1 MDYFRHEN
9 HWQSSQKKKNNNK
22 FNLPKTKKSNN
33 KLYKSANNEF
43 STNLLAVKKFR
54 IVLASLL
61 IIFLLLIIRLIWL
74 QFVQGSDLKEQAYN
88 QQTTDQIISTS
99 RGTIYDS
106 TGKTL
111 AISTP
116 TDTVTINP
124 KKIVGSNDEETKAKK
139 EKVAKAFSEI
149 FELDYNE
156 TLEKVNST
164 SNVQTI
170 AKKVDKDKIDKL
182 KQWMETEKI
191 STGINIDEDT
201 KRVYPY
207 NNLASN
213 LIGFCGTDN
222 TGIQGIEDSWNSVL
236 QGTPG
241 KITTSTDAIQEE
253 IPDSN
258 QTYIPAENGSDIVL
272 TIDYYIQTV
281 LEKYLKQAVEEN
293 NADSGTVVAMA
304 PSTGDILGMA
314 CYPDYNLNTPFEP
327 NTEELKAT
335 WDTLDSTTQSDALYN
350 MWKNNVVSSP
360 YEPGSPY
367 KLITAATAL
376 EENITSED
384 VPNDFYC
391 NGSIEVADRKISCWT
406 QAHKG
411 AKTLRQALQVS
422 CNPSLIQ
429 LGQRIGAETLYKYY
443 QAFGFFDKTGIDL
456 PQEASSTYWKLEDVK
471 DVELATMSFGQRFT
485 ITPIQLVSAVSAIAN
500 DGILMKPRIVKQ
512 IINPETG
519 TTTDIEPVQV
529 RQVISKS
536 TSERMRNLMKSVV
549 DDGSGRLAKVEG
561 YSIGGKTGTSE
572 PQAGR
577 EDEGYIASYVAIAPT
592 EKPEICL
599 LIAVHN
605 PNPNNEGSHQG
616 GQVCGPVVSQ
626 MLSEIL
632 PYLGLTSSNA
642 QTSTDTV
649 EEDTSYATVPDIR
662 NKTVTEAEKLL
673 KQAGFTTKVNISG
686 DKNSTLVT
694 DQTPKPGSSIPK
706 GSIIVLYT
714 EENDTR
720 VSVKVP
726 DFKDKTLAQAENMAK
741 ANNLNIT
748 TEGSGTVI
756 SQSIMV
762 DTAVEE
768 GTIIKLTLSTE
779 SDGTNQ

>member
-1 MDYFRHEN
+1 M
-9 HWQSSQKKKNNNK
+9 KKKNNNK

-88 QQTTDQIISTS
+88 QQTTDKIISTS

>member
-1 MDYFRHEN
+1 M
-9 HWQSSQKKKNNNK
+9 KKK
-22 FNLPKTKKSNN
+22 NN

-61 IIFLLLIIRLIWL
+61 IIFLLLLIRLIWL
-74 QFVQGSDLKEQAYN
+74 QFVQGPALKEKAYN

-124 KKIVGSNDEETKAKK
+124 KKIVANTPEETKAKK
-139 EKVAKAFSEI
+139 EKVAKAFSDI
-149 FELDYNE
+149 FELNYDE

-170 AKKVDKDKIDKL
+170 AKKVDKTKIDEL
-182 KQWMETEKI
+182 KYWMEEEKI

-222 TGIQGIEDSWNSVL
+222 TGIQGIEDSWNKVL

-241 KITTSTDAIQEE
+241 KLTTSTDAIREE

-272 TIDYYIQTV
+272 TLDFNIQTI

-293 NADSGTVVAMA
+293 HADSGTVVALA
-304 PSTGDILGMA
+304 PSTGDVLGMA

-327 NTEELKAT
+327 NTDELKST
-335 WDTLDSTTQSDALYN
+335 WDKLDSATQSNELYS
-350 MWKNNVVSSP
+350 MWKNDVISSP

-367 KLITAATAL
+367 KLITAAVAL

-384 VPNDFYC
+384 VAGDFYC
-391 NGSIEVADRKISCWT
+391 DGVYVVADRKISCWT
-406 QAHKG
+406 QGHKG
-411 AKTLRQALQVS
+411 TKTLRQALQVS
-422 CNPSLIQ
+422 CNPSLMQ
-429 LGQRIGAETLYKYY
+429 LGQRIGAPTLYKYY
-443 QAFGFFDKTGIDL
+443 EAFGFFNKTNIDL
-456 PQEASSTYWKLEDVK
+456 PQEASSTYWELEDVN

-485 ITPIQLVSAVSAIAN
+485 ITPIQLVSAISAIAN
-500 DGILMKPRIVKQ
+500 DGVLMKPRIVKQ

-536 TSERMRNLMKSVV
+536 TSERMRDLMKSVV

-599 LIAVHN
+599 LMAIHN
-605 PNPNNEGSHQG
+605 PNPNGQGSHQG

-626 MLSEIL
+626 MLTEIL
-632 PYLGLTSSNA
+632 PILGINSSNI
-642 QTSTDTV
+642 QTPTSPV
-649 EEDTSYATVPDIR
+649 EENTSYVTVPDIR
-662 NKTVTEAEKLL
+662 NKTVTEAEKIL
-673 KQAGFTTKVNISG
+673 KQAGFNTKINISG
-686 DKNSTLVT
+686 DKNTTLIT
-694 DQTPKPGSSIPK
+694 DQNPKPGSSIPK
-706 GSIIVLYT
+706 KSIIVLYSA
-714 EENDTR
+714 ENDTR

-726 DFKDKTLAQAENMAK
+726 DFKGKSLSQAENMAK
-741 ANNLNIT
+741 ANNINIT
-748 TEGSGTVI
+748 SEGSGTVV

-768 GTIIKLTLSTE
+768 GTIVKLILSTDN
-779 SDGTNQ
+779 DGTNQ

>member
-1 MDYFRHEN
+1 M
-9 HWQSSQKKKNNNK
+9 KKKNNNK

-281 LEKYLKQAVEEN
+281 LEKYLKQAVVEN
-293 NADSGTVVAMA
+293 NAESGTVVAMA

-335 WDTLDSTTQSDALYN
+335 WDTLDSKTQSDALYN

>member
-1 MDYFRHEN
+1 M
-9 HWQSSQKKKNNNK
+9 KKKNNNK

-293 NADSGTVVAMA
+293 HADSGTVVAMA

-335 WDTLDSTTQSDALYN
+335 WDTLDSTAQSDALYN

-391 NGSIEVADRKISCWT
+391 NGSSEVADRNISCWT
-406 QAHKG
+406 QGHKG

-443 QAFGFFDKTGIDL
+443 QAFGFFDKTGIEL

-485 ITPIQLVSAVSAIAN
+485 ITPIQLVSAVSAISN

-632 PYLGLTSSNA
+632 PYLGLTSNNA

-706 GSIIVLYT
+706 NSIIVLYT

-779 SDGTNQ
+779 NDGTNQ

>member
-1 MDYFRHEN
+1 M
-9 HWQSSQKKKNNNK
+9 KKK
-22 FNLPKTKKSNN
+22 NN
-33 KLYKSANNEF
+33 KLYKSANNKF

-61 IIFLLLIIRLIWL
+61 IIFLLLLIRLIWL
-74 QFVQGSDLKEQAYN
+74 QFVQGPALKEKAYN

-124 KKIVGSNDEETKAKK
+124 KKIVANTPEETKAKK
-139 EKVAKAFSEI
+139 EKVAKAFSDI
-149 FELDYNE
+149 FELNYDE

-170 AKKVDKDKIDKL
+170 AKKVDKTKIDEL
-182 KQWMETEKI
+182 KSWMEEEKI

-222 TGIQGIEDSWNSVL
+222 TGIQGIEDSWNKVL

-241 KITTSTDAIQEE
+241 KLTTSTDAIREE

-272 TIDYYIQTV
+272 TLDFNIQTI

-293 NADSGTVVAMA
+293 HADSGTVVALA
-304 PSTGDILGMA
+304 PSTGDVLGMA

-327 NTEELKAT
+327 NTDELKST
-335 WDTLDSTTQSDALYN
+335 WDKLDSATQSNELYS
-350 MWKNNVVSSP
+350 MWKNDVISSP

-367 KLITAATAL
+367 KLITAAVAL

-384 VPNDFYC
+384 VAGDFYC
-391 NGSIEVADRKISCWT
+391 DGVYVVADRKISCWT
-406 QAHKG
+406 QGHKG
-411 AKTLRQALQVS
+411 TKTLRQALQVS
-422 CNPSLIQ
+422 CNPSLMQ
-429 LGQRIGAETLYKYY
+429 LGQRIGAPTLYKYY
-443 QAFGFFDKTGIDL
+443 EAFGFFNKTNIDL
-456 PQEASSTYWKLEDVK
+456 PQEASSTYWELEDVN

-485 ITPIQLVSAVSAIAN
+485 ITPIQLVSAISAIAN
-500 DGILMKPRIVKQ
+500 DGVLMKPRIVKQ

-536 TSERMRNLMKSVV
+536 TSERMRDLMKSVV

-599 LIAVHN
+599 LMAIHN
-605 PNPNNEGSHQG
+605 PNPNGQGSHQG
-616 GQVCGPVVSQ
+616 GQVCGPVISQ
-626 MLSEIL
+626 MLTEIL
-632 PYLGLTSSNA
+632 PILGINSSNI
-642 QTSTDTV
+642 QTPTSPV
-649 EEDTSYATVPDIR
+649 EENTRYVTVPDIR
-662 NKTVTEAEKLL
+662 NKTVTEAEKIL
-673 KQAGFTTKVNISG
+673 KQAGFNTKINISG
-686 DKNSTLVT
+686 DKNTTLIT
-694 DQTPKPGSSIPK
+694 DQNPKPGSSIPK
-706 GSIIVLYT
+706 KSIIVLYSA
-714 EENDTR
+714 ENDTR

-726 DFKDKTLAQAENMAK
+726 DFKGKSLSQAENMAK
-741 ANNLNIT
+741 ANNINIT
-748 TEGSGTVI
+748 SEGSGTVV

-768 GTIIKLTLSTE
+768 GTIVKLILSTDN
-779 SDGTNQ
+779 DGTNQ

>member
-1 MDYFRHEN
+1 M
-9 HWQSSQKKKNNNK
+9 KKK
-22 FNLPKTKKSNN
+22 NN
-33 KLYKSANNEF
+33 KLYKSANNKF

-61 IIFLLLIIRLIWL
+61 IIFLLLLIRLIWL
-74 QFVQGSDLKEQAYN
+74 QFVQGPALKEKAYN

-124 KKIVGSNDEETKAKK
+124 KKIVANTPEETKAKK
-139 EKVAKAFSEI
+139 EKVAKAFSDI
-149 FELDYNE
+149 FELNYDE

-170 AKKVDKDKIDKL
+170 AKKVDKTKIDEL
-182 KQWMETEKI
+182 KSWMEEEKI
-191 STGINIDEDT
+191 SSGINIDEDT

-222 TGIQGIEDSWNSVL
+222 TGIQGIEDSWNKVL

-241 KITTSTDAIQEE
+241 KLTTSTDAIREE

-272 TIDYYIQTV
+272 TLDFNIQTI

-293 NADSGTVVAMA
+293 HADSGTVVALA
-304 PSTGDILGMA
+304 PSTGDVLGMA

-327 NTEELKAT
+327 NTDELKST
-335 WDTLDSTTQSDALYN
+335 WDKLDSATQSNELYS
-350 MWKNNVVSSP
+350 MWKNDVISSP

-367 KLITAATAL
+367 KLITAAVAL

-384 VPNDFYC
+384 VAGDFYC
-391 NGSIEVADRKISCWT
+391 DGVYVVADRKISCWT
-406 QAHKG
+406 QGHKG
-411 AKTLRQALQVS
+411 TKTLRQALQVS
-422 CNPSLIQ
+422 CNPSLMQ
-429 LGQRIGAETLYKYY
+429 LGQRIGAPTLYKYY
-443 QAFGFFDKTGIDL
+443 EAFGFFNKTNIDL
-456 PQEASSTYWKLEDVK
+456 PQEASSTYWELEDVN

-485 ITPIQLVSAVSAIAN
+485 ITPIQLVSAISAIAN
-500 DGILMKPRIVKQ
+500 DGVLMKPRIVKQ

-536 TSERMRNLMKSVV
+536 TSERMRDLMKSVV

-599 LIAVHN
+599 LMAIHN
-605 PNPNNEGSHQG
+605 PNPNGQGSHQG
-616 GQVCGPVVSQ
+616 GQVCGPVISQ
-626 MLSEIL
+626 MLTEIL
-632 PYLGLTSSNA
+632 PILGINSSNI
-642 QTSTDTV
+642 QTPTSPV
-649 EEDTSYATVPDIR
+649 EENTSYVTVPDIR
-662 NKTVTEAEKLL
+662 NKTVTEAEKIL
-673 KQAGFTTKVNISG
+673 KQAGFNTKINISG
-686 DKNSTLVT
+686 DKNTTLIT
-694 DQTPKPGSSIPK
+694 DQNPKPGSSIPK
-706 GSIIVLYT
+706 KSIIVLYSA
-714 EENDTR
+714 ENDTR

-726 DFKDKTLAQAENMAK
+726 DFKGKSLSQAENMAK
-741 ANNLNIT
+741 ANNINIT
-748 TEGSGTVI
+748 SEGSGTVV

-762 DTAVEE
+762 DAAVEE
-768 GTIIKLTLSTE
+768 GTIVKLILSTDN
-779 SDGTNQ
+779 DGTNQ

>member
-1 MDYFRHEN
+1 M
-9 HWQSSQKKKNNNK
+9 KKNNRN
-22 FNLPKTKKSNN
+22 FNLPQSKKGNN

-54 IVLASLL
+54 IVLASLVVL
-61 IIFLLLIIRLIWL
+61 FLLLLFRLIWL
-74 QFVQGSDLKEQAYN
+74 QFFQGSELKEKAYN

-124 KKIVGSNDEETKAKK
+124 KKIVANTPEETKAKK

-149 FELDYNE
+149 FELNYDE
-156 TLEKVNST
+156 TLEKLNST

-170 AKKVDKDKIDKL
+170 VKKVDKTKIDKL
-182 KQWMETEKI
+182 RSWMESEKI

-222 TGIQGIEDSWNSVL
+222 TGIQGIEDSWNKVL

-241 KITTSTDAIQEE
+241 KLTTSTDAIREE

-258 QTYIPAENGSDIVL
+258 QTYIPAENGSNIIL
-272 TIDYYIQTV
+272 TLDFNIQTI

-293 NADSGTVVAMA
+293 YADSGTVVALA
-304 PSTGDILGMA
+304 PSTGDVLGMA

-327 NTEELKAT
+327 NTDELKST
-335 WDTLDSTTQSDALYN
+335 WDKLDSTTQSNELYN
-350 MWKNNVVSSP
+350 MWKNDVISSP

-367 KLITAATAL
+367 KLITAAVAL

-384 VPNDFYC
+384 ISNDFYC
-391 NGSIEVADRKISCWT
+391 NGSIEVADRNIRCWT
-406 QAHKG
+406 QGHKG
-411 AKTLRQALQVS
+411 SKTLRQALQVS
-422 CNPSLIQ
+422 CNPSLVQ
-429 LGQRIGAETLYKYY
+429 LGQRIGSSTLYKYY
-443 QAFGFFDKTGIDL
+443 QAFGFFDKTKIDL
-456 PQEASSTYWKLEDVK
+456 PQESNSKYWDLENVN

-512 IINPETG
+512 IVNPETG

-599 LIAVHN
+599 LMAVHN
-605 PNPNNEGSHQG
+605 PNPNRQGSHQG
-616 GQVCGPVVSQ
+616 GQVCGPVISQ
-626 MLSEIL
+626 MLTEIL
-632 PYLGLTSSNA
+632 PILGINSNNI
-642 QTSTDTV
+642 QTPTTPV
-649 EEDTSYATVPDIR
+649 EENTSYVTVPDIR

-673 KQAGFTTKVNISG
+673 KQSGLNTKINITG
-686 DKNSTLVT
+686 NKNTTLVT
-694 DQTPKPGSSIPK
+694 DQNPKPGSSIPK
-706 GSIIVLYT
+706 NSIIVLYSA
-714 EENDTR
+714 ENDTR
-720 VSVKVP
+720 ISVKVP
-726 DFKDKTLAQAENMAK
+726 DFKGKSLSQSENMAK
-741 ANNLNIT
+741 ANNINIT
-748 TEGSGTVI
+748 SEGSGTVV

-768 GTIIKLTLSTE
+768 GTIVKLILSTDN
-779 SDGTNQ
+779 DGTNQ

>member
-1 MDYFRHEN
+1 M
-9 HWQSSQKKKNNNK
+9 KKK
-22 FNLPKTKKSNN
+22 NN
-33 KLYKSANNEF
+33 KLYKSANNKF

-61 IIFLLLIIRLIWL
+61 IIFLLLLIRLIWL
-74 QFVQGSDLKEQAYN
+74 QFAQGPALKEKAYN

-124 KKIVGSNDEETKAKK
+124 KKIVANTPEETKAKK
-139 EKVAKAFSEI
+139 EKVAKAFSDI
-149 FELDYNE
+149 FELNYDE

-170 AKKVDKDKIDKL
+170 AKKVDKTKIDEL
-182 KQWMETEKI
+182 KSWMEEEKI

-222 TGIQGIEDSWNSVL
+222 TGIQGIEDSWNKVL

-241 KITTSTDAIQEE
+241 KLTTSTDAIREE

-272 TIDYYIQTV
+272 TLDFNIQTI

-293 NADSGTVVAMA
+293 HADSGTVVALA
-304 PSTGDILGMA
+304 PSTGDVLGMA

-327 NTEELKAT
+327 NTDELKST
-335 WDTLDSTTQSDALYN
+335 WDKLDSATQSNELYS
-350 MWKNNVVSSP
+350 MWKNDVISSP

-367 KLITAATAL
+367 KLITAAVTL

-384 VPNDFYC
+384 VAGDFYC
-391 NGSIEVADRKISCWT
+391 DGVYVVADRKISCWT
-406 QAHKG
+406 QGHKG
-411 AKTLRQALQVS
+411 TKTLRQALQVS
-422 CNPSLIQ
+422 CNPSLMQ
-429 LGQRIGAETLYKYY
+429 LGQRIGAPTLYKYY
-443 QAFGFFDKTGIDL
+443 EAFGFFNKTNIDL
-456 PQEASSTYWKLEDVK
+456 PQEASSTYWELEDVN

-485 ITPIQLVSAVSAIAN
+485 ITPIQLVSAISAIAN
-500 DGILMKPRIVKQ
+500 DGVLMKPRIVKQ

-536 TSERMRNLMKSVV
+536 TSERMRDLMKSVV

-599 LIAVHN
+599 LMAIHN
-605 PNPNNEGSHQG
+605 PNPNGQGSHQG
-616 GQVCGPVVSQ
+616 GQVCGPVISQ
-626 MLSEIL
+626 MLTEIL
-632 PYLGLTSSNA
+632 PILGINSSNI
-642 QTSTDTV
+642 QTPTSPV
-649 EEDTSYATVPDIR
+649 EENTSYVTVPDIR
-662 NKTVTEAEKLL
+662 NKTVTEAEKIL
-673 KQAGFTTKVNISG
+673 KQAGFNTKINISG
-686 DKNSTLVT
+686 DKNTTLIT
-694 DQTPKPGSSIPK
+694 DQNPKPGSSIPK
-706 GSIIVLYT
+706 KSIIVLYSA
-714 EENDTR
+714 ENDTR

-726 DFKDKTLAQAENMAK
+726 DFKGKSLSQAENMAK
-741 ANNLNIT
+741 ANNINIT
-748 TEGSGTVI
+748 SEGSGTVV

-768 GTIIKLTLSTE
+768 GTIVKLILSTDN
-779 SDGTNQ
+779 DGTNQ

>member
-1 MDYFRHEN
+1 M
-9 HWQSSQKKKNNNK
+9 KKKNNNK
-22 FNLPKTKKSNN
+22 FNLPKTKKINN

>member
-1 MDYFRHEN
+1 M
-9 HWQSSQKKKNNNK
+9 KKKNNNK

-577 EDEGYIASYVAIAPT
+577 EDEGYIASFVAIAPT

>member
-1 MDYFRHEN
+1 M
-9 HWQSSQKKKNNNK
+9 KKKNNNK

-293 NADSGTVVAMA
+293 NADSGTVVVMA

>member
-1 MDYFRHEN
+1 M
-9 HWQSSQKKKNNNK
+9 KKKNNNK

-164 SNVQTI
+164 SNVQTM

>member
-1 MDYFRHEN
+1 M
-9 HWQSSQKKKNNNK
+9 KKK
-22 FNLPKTKKSNN
+22 NN
-33 KLYKSANNEF
+33 KLYKSANNKF

-61 IIFLLLIIRLIWL
+61 IIFLLLLIRLIWL
-74 QFVQGSDLKEQAYN
+74 QFVQGPALKEKAYN

-124 KKIVGSNDEETKAKK
+124 KKIVANTPEETKAKK
-139 EKVAKAFSEI
+139 EKVAKAFSDI
-149 FELDYNE
+149 FELNYDE

-170 AKKVDKDKIDKL
+170 AKKVDKTKIDEL
-182 KQWMETEKI
+182 KSWMEEEKI

-222 TGIQGIEDSWNSVL
+222 TGIQGIEDSWNKVL

-241 KITTSTDAIQEE
+241 KLTTSTDAIREE

-272 TIDYYIQTV
+272 TLDFNIQTI

-293 NADSGTVVAMA
+293 HADSGTVVALA
-304 PSTGDILGMA
+304 PSTGDVLGMA

-327 NTEELKAT
+327 NTDELKST
-335 WDTLDSTTQSDALYN
+335 WDKLDSATQSNELYS
-350 MWKNNVVSSP
+350 MWKNDVISSP

-367 KLITAATAL
+367 KLITAAVAL

-384 VPNDFYC
+384 VAGDFYC
-391 NGSIEVADRKISCWT
+391 DGVYVVADRKISCWT
-406 QAHKG
+406 QGHKG
-411 AKTLRQALQVS
+411 TKTLRQALQVS
-422 CNPSLIQ
+422 CNPSLMQ
-429 LGQRIGAETLYKYY
+429 LGQRIGAPTLYKYY
-443 QAFGFFDKTGIDL
+443 EAFGFFNKTNIDL
-456 PQEASSTYWKLEDVK
+456 PQEASSTYWELEDVN

-485 ITPIQLVSAVSAIAN
+485 ITPIQLVSAISAIAN
-500 DGILMKPRIVKQ
+500 DGVLMKPRIVKQ

-536 TSERMRNLMKSVV
+536 TSERMRDLMKSVV

-599 LIAVHN
+599 LMAIHN
-605 PNPNNEGSHQG
+605 PNPNGQGSHQG
-616 GQVCGPVVSQ
+616 GQVCGPVISQ
-626 MLSEIL
+626 MLTEIL
-632 PYLGLTSSNA
+632 PILGINSSNI
-642 QTSTDTV
+642 QTPTSPV
-649 EEDTSYATVPDIR
+649 EENTSYVTVTDIR
-662 NKTVTEAEKLL
+662 NKTVTEAEKIL
-673 KQAGFTTKVNISG
+673 KQAGFNTKINISG
-686 DKNSTLVT
+686 DKNTTLIT
-694 DQTPKPGSSIPK
+694 DQNPKPGSSIPK
-706 GSIIVLYT
+706 KSIIVLYSA
-714 EENDTR
+714 ENDTR

-726 DFKDKTLAQAENMAK
+726 DFKGKSLSQAENMAK
-741 ANNLNIT
+741 ANNINIT
-748 TEGSGTVI
+748 SEGSGTVV

-768 GTIIKLTLSTE
+768 GTIVKLILSTDN
-779 SDGTNQ
+779 DGTNQ

>member
-1 MDYFRHEN
+1 M
-9 HWQSSQKKKNNNK
+9 KKKNNNK

-33 KLYKSANNEF
+33 KLYKSASNEF

-54 IVLASLL
+54 VVLASLL

-124 KKIVGSNDEETKAKK
+124 KKIIGSNDEETKAKK

-182 KQWMETEKI
+182 KEWMETEKI

-281 LEKYLKQAVEEN
+281 LEKYLKQAVVEN
-293 NADSGTVVAMA
+293 NAESGTVVAMA

-406 QAHKG
+406 QAYKG

-714 EENDTR
+714 EGNDTR

-779 SDGTNQ
+779 NDGTNQ

>member
-1 MDYFRHEN
+1 M
-9 HWQSSQKKKNNNK
+9 KKK
-22 FNLPKTKKSNN
+22 NN
-33 KLYKSANNEF
+33 KLYKSANNKF

-61 IIFLLLIIRLIWL
+61 IIFLLLLIRLIWL
-74 QFVQGSDLKEQAYN
+74 QFAQGPALKEKAYN

-124 KKIVGSNDEETKAKK
+124 KKIVANTPEETKAKK
-139 EKVAKAFSEI
+139 EKVAKAFSDI
-149 FELDYNE
+149 FELNYDE

-170 AKKVDKDKIDKL
+170 AKKVDKTKIDEL
-182 KQWMETEKI
+182 KSWMEEEKI

-222 TGIQGIEDSWNSVL
+222 TGIQGIEDSWNKVL

-241 KITTSTDAIQEE
+241 KLTTSTDAIREE

-272 TIDYYIQTV
+272 TLDFNIQTI

-293 NADSGTVVAMA
+293 HADSGTVVALA
-304 PSTGDILGMA
+304 PSTGDVLGMA

-327 NTEELKAT
+327 NTDELKST
-335 WDTLDSTTQSDALYN
+335 WDKLDSATQSNELYS
-350 MWKNNVVSSP
+350 MWKNDVISSP

-367 KLITAATAL
+367 KLITAAVAL

-384 VPNDFYC
+384 VAGDFYC
-391 NGSIEVADRKISCWT
+391 DGVYVVADRKISCWT
-406 QAHKG
+406 QGHKG
-411 AKTLRQALQVS
+411 TKTLRQALQVS
-422 CNPSLIQ
+422 CNPSLMQ
-429 LGQRIGAETLYKYY
+429 LGQRIGAPTLYKYY
-443 QAFGFFDKTGIDL
+443 EAFGFFNKTNIDL
-456 PQEASSTYWKLEDVK
+456 PQEASSTYWELEDVN

-485 ITPIQLVSAVSAIAN
+485 ITPIQLVSAISAIAN
-500 DGILMKPRIVKQ
+500 DGVLMKPRIVKQ

-536 TSERMRNLMKSVV
+536 TSERMRDLMKSVV

-599 LIAVHN
+599 LMAIHN
-605 PNPNNEGSHQG
+605 PNPNGQGSHQG
-616 GQVCGPVVSQ
+616 GQVCGPVISQ
-626 MLSEIL
+626 MLTEIL
-632 PYLGLTSSNA
+632 PILGINSSNI
-642 QTSTDTV
+642 QTPTSPV
-649 EEDTSYATVPDIR
+649 EENTSYVTVPDIR
-662 NKTVTEAEKLL
+662 NKTVTEAEKIL
-673 KQAGFTTKVNISG
+673 KQAGFNTKINISG
-686 DKNSTLVT
+686 DKNTTLIT
-694 DQTPKPGSSIPK
+694 DQNPKPGSSIPK
-706 GSIIVLYT
+706 KSIIVLYSA
-714 EENDTR
+714 ENDTR

-726 DFKDKTLAQAENMAK
+726 DFKGKSLSQAENMAK
-741 ANNLNIT
+741 ANNINIT
-748 TEGSGTVI
+748 SEGSGTVV

-768 GTIIKLTLSTE
+768 GTIVKLILSTDN
-779 SDGTNQ
+779 DGTNQ

>member
-1 MDYFRHEN
+1 M
-9 HWQSSQKKKNNNK
+9 KKK
-22 FNLPKTKKSNN
+22 NN
-33 KLYKSANNEF
+33 KLYKSANNKF

-61 IIFLLLIIRLIWL
+61 IIFLLLLIRLIWL
-74 QFVQGSDLKEQAYN
+74 QFVQGPALKEKAYN

-124 KKIVGSNDEETKAKK
+124 KKIVANTPEETKAKK
-139 EKVAKAFSEI
+139 EKVAKAFSDI
-149 FELDYNE
+149 FELNYDE

-170 AKKVDKDKIDKL
+170 AKKVDKTKIDEL
-182 KQWMETEKI
+182 KSWMEEEKI

-222 TGIQGIEDSWNSVL
+222 TGIQGIEDSWNKVL

-241 KITTSTDAIQEE
+241 KLTTSTDAIREE

-272 TIDYYIQTV
+272 TLDFNIQTI

-293 NADSGTVVAMA
+293 HADSGTVVALA
-304 PSTGDILGMA
+304 PSTGDVLGMA

-327 NTEELKAT
+327 NTDELKST
-335 WDTLDSTTQSDALYN
+335 WDKLDSATQSNELYS
-350 MWKNNVVSSP
+350 MWKNDVISSP

-367 KLITAATAL
+367 KLITAAVAL

-384 VPNDFYC
+384 VAGDFYC
-391 NGSIEVADRKISCWT
+391 DGVYVVADRKISCWT
-406 QAHKG
+406 QGHKG
-411 AKTLRQALQVS
+411 TKTLRQALQVS
-422 CNPSLIQ
+422 CNPSLMQ
-429 LGQRIGAETLYKYY
+429 LGQRIGAPTLYKYY
-443 QAFGFFDKTGIDL
+443 EAFGFFNKTNIDL
-456 PQEASSTYWKLEDVK
+456 PQEASSTYWELEDVN

-485 ITPIQLVSAVSAIAN
+485 ITPIQLVSAISAIAN
-500 DGILMKPRIVKQ
+500 DGVLMKPRIVKQ

-536 TSERMRNLMKSVV
+536 TSERMRDLMKSVV

-599 LIAVHN
+599 LMAIHN
-605 PNPNNEGSHQG
+605 PNPNGQGSHQG
-616 GQVCGPVVSQ
+616 GQVCGPVISQ
-626 MLSEIL
+626 MLTEIL
-632 PYLGLTSSNA
+632 PILGINSSNI
-642 QTSTDTV
+642 QTPTSPV
-649 EEDTSYATVPDIR
+649 EENTSYVTVPDIR
-662 NKTVTEAEKLL
+662 NKTVTEAEKIF
-673 KQAGFTTKVNISG
+673 KQAGFNTKINISG
-686 DKNSTLVT
+686 DKNTTLIT
-694 DQTPKPGSSIPK
+694 DQNPKPGSSIPK
-706 GSIIVLYT
+706 KSIIVLYSA
-714 EENDTR
+714 ENDTR

-726 DFKDKTLAQAENMAK
+726 DFKGKSLSQAENMAK
-741 ANNLNIT
+741 ANNINIT
-748 TEGSGTVI
+748 SEGSGTVV

-768 GTIIKLTLSTE
+768 GTIVKLILSTDN
-779 SDGTNQ
+779 DGTNQ

>member
-1 MDYFRHEN
+1 M
-9 HWQSSQKKKNNNK
+9 KKKNNNK

-293 NADSGTVVAMA
+293 NTDSGTVVAMA

>member
-1 MDYFRHEN
+1 M
-9 HWQSSQKKKNNNK
+9 KKKNNNK

-54 IVLASLL
+54 IVLACLL
-61 IIFLLLIIRLIWL
+61 ILFLLLIFRLIWL

-182 KQWMETEKI
+182 KEWMQTEKI

-293 NADSGTVVAMA
+293 HADSGTVVAMA

-335 WDTLDSTTQSDALYN
+335 WDTLDSTAQSDALYN

-391 NGSIEVADRKISCWT
+391 NGSIEVADRTISCWT

-429 LGQRIGAETLYKYY
+429 LGRRIGAETLYKYY
-443 QAFGFFDKTGIDL
+443 QAFGFFDKTGIEL
-456 PQEASSTYWKLEDVK
+456 PQEASSTYWDLEDVG

-605 PNPNNEGSHQG
+605 PNPNKEGSHQG

-662 NKTVTEAEKLL
+662 NKTVTEAEKIL

-706 GSIIVLYT
+706 NSIIVLYT

-779 SDGTNQ
+779 NDGTNQ

>member
-1 MDYFRHEN
+1 M
-9 HWQSSQKKKNNNK
+9 KKK
-22 FNLPKTKKSNN
+22 NN
-33 KLYKSANNEF
+33 KLYKSANNEV

-61 IIFLLLIIRLIWL
+61 IIFLLLLIRLIWL
-74 QFVQGSDLKEQAYN
+74 QFVQGSALKEKAYN

-124 KKIVGSNDEETKAKK
+124 KKIVANTPEETKAKK
-139 EKVAKAFSEI
+139 EKVAKAFSDI
-149 FELDYNE
+149 FELNYDE

-170 AKKVDKDKIDKL
+170 AKKVDKTKIDEL
-182 KQWMETEKI
+182 KSWMEEEKI

-222 TGIQGIEDSWNSVL
+222 TGIQGIEDSWNKVL

-241 KITTSTDAIQEE
+241 KLTTSTDAIREE

-272 TIDYYIQTV
+272 TLDFNIQTI

-293 NADSGTVVAMA
+293 HADSGTVVALA
-304 PSTGDILGMA
+304 PSTGDVLGMA

-327 NTEELKAT
+327 NTDELKST
-335 WDTLDSTTQSDALYN
+335 WDKLDSATQSNELYS
-350 MWKNNVVSSP
+350 MWKNDVISSP

-367 KLITAATAL
+367 KLITAAVAL

-384 VPNDFYC
+384 VAGDFYC
-391 NGSIEVADRKISCWT
+391 DGVYVVADRKISCWT
-406 QAHKG
+406 QGHKG
-411 AKTLRQALQVS
+411 TKTLRQALQVS
-422 CNPSLIQ
+422 CNPSLMQ
-429 LGQRIGAETLYKYY
+429 LGQRIGAPTLYKYY
-443 QAFGFFDKTGIDL
+443 EAFGFFNKTNIDL
-456 PQEASSTYWKLEDVK
+456 PQEASSTYWELEDVN

-485 ITPIQLVSAVSAIAN
+485 ITPIQLVSAISAIAN
-500 DGILMKPRIVKQ
+500 DGVLMKPRIVKQ

-536 TSERMRNLMKSVV
+536 TSERMRDLMKSVV

-599 LIAVHN
+599 LMAIHN
-605 PNPNNEGSHQG
+605 PNPNGQGSHQG
-616 GQVCGPVVSQ
+616 GQVCGPVISQ
-626 MLSEIL
+626 MLTEIL
-632 PYLGLTSSNA
+632 PILGINSSNI
-642 QTSTDTV
+642 QTPTSPV
-649 EEDTSYATVPDIR
+649 EENTSYVTVPDIR
-662 NKTVTEAEKLL
+662 NKTVTEAEKIL
-673 KQAGFTTKVNISG
+673 KQAGFNTKINISG
-686 DKNSTLVT
+686 DKNTTLIT
-694 DQTPKPGSSIPK
+694 DQNPKPGSSIPK
-706 GSIIVLYT
+706 KSIIVLYSA
-714 EENDTR
+714 ENDTR

-726 DFKDKTLAQAENMAK
+726 DFKGKSLSQAENMAK
-741 ANNLNIT
+741 ANNINIT
-748 TEGSGTVI
+748 SEGSGTVV

-768 GTIIKLTLSTE
+768 GTIVKLILSTDN
-779 SDGTNQ
+779 DGTNQ

>member
-1 MDYFRHEN
+1 M
-9 HWQSSQKKKNNNK
+9 KKKKKSNNTNK
-22 FNLPKTKKSNN
+22 FNLPKTRKRNAT
-33 KLYKSANNEF
+33 LYKSANNEF
-43 STNLLAVKKFR
+43 ATNVLAVKKFR
-54 IVLASLL
+54 IVLATLVIL
-61 IIFLLLIIRLIWL
+61 FLLLIVRLIWL
-74 QFVQGSDLKEQAYN
+74 QFVDGSSLKEQAYN

-106 TGKTL
+106 TGKKL

-124 KKIVGSNDEETKAKK
+124 KKIVGSNDEDTKNKK

-156 TLEKVNST
+156 TLSKVNSD
-164 SNVQTI
+164 SSVQTI

-182 KQWMETEKI
+182 KEWMNSEKI

-222 TGIQGIEDSWNSVL
+222 TGIQGIEDKWNKVL

-241 KITTSTDAIQEE
+241 KLTTSTDAIQEE

-272 TIDYYIQTV
+272 TIDVNIQTV
-281 LEKYLKQAVEEN
+281 LEKYLKQAVVEN
-293 NADSGTVVAMA
+293 NAESGTVVAMA

-376 EENITSED
+376 EEDITSED
-384 VPNDFYC
+384 VANDFYC
-391 NGSIEVADRKISCWT
+391 NGSIKVGDRTISCWS
-406 QAHKG
+406 QNHKG

-748 TEGSGTVI
+748 SEGSGTVI

-779 SDGTNQ
+779 NDGTNQ

>member
-1 MDYFRHEN
+1 M
-9 HWQSSQKKKNNNK
+9 KKKNNNK

-443 QAFGFFDKTGIDL
+443 QAFGFFDKTGIEL
-456 PQEASSTYWKLEDVK
+456 PQEASSTYWELEDVK

>member
-1 MDYFRHEN
+1 M
-9 HWQSSQKKKNNNK
+9 KKK
-22 FNLPKTKKSNN
+22 NN
-33 KLYKSANNEF
+33 KLYKSANNKF

-61 IIFLLLIIRLIWL
+61 IIFLLLLIRLIWL
-74 QFVQGSDLKEQAYN
+74 QFAQGPALKEKAYN

-124 KKIVGSNDEETKAKK
+124 KKIVANTPEETKAKK
-139 EKVAKAFSEI
+139 EKVAKAFSDI
-149 FELDYNE
+149 FELNYDE
-156 TLEKVNST
+156 TST

-170 AKKVDKDKIDKL
+170 AKKVDKTKIDEL
-182 KQWMETEKI
+182 KSWMEEEKI

-222 TGIQGIEDSWNSVL
+222 TGIQGIEDSWNKVL

-241 KITTSTDAIQEE
+241 KLTTSTDAIREE

-272 TIDYYIQTV
+272 TLDFNIQTI

-293 NADSGTVVAMA
+293 HADSGTVVALA
-304 PSTGDILGMA
+304 PSTGDVLGMA

-327 NTEELKAT
+327 NTDELKST
-335 WDTLDSTTQSDALYN
+335 WDKLDSATQSNELYS
-350 MWKNNVVSSP
+350 MWKNDVISSP

-367 KLITAATAL
+367 KLITAAVAL

-384 VPNDFYC
+384 VAGDFYC
-391 NGSIEVADRKISCWT
+391 DGVYVVADRKISCWT
-406 QAHKG
+406 QGHKG
-411 AKTLRQALQVS
+411 TKTLRQALQVS
-422 CNPSLIQ
+422 CNPSLMQ
-429 LGQRIGAETLYKYY
+429 LGQRIGAPTLYKYY
-443 QAFGFFDKTGIDL
+443 EAFGFFNKTNIDL
-456 PQEASSTYWKLEDVK
+456 PQEASSTYWELEDVN

-485 ITPIQLVSAVSAIAN
+485 ITPIQLVSAISAIAN
-500 DGILMKPRIVKQ
+500 DGVLMKPRIVKQ

-536 TSERMRNLMKSVV
+536 TSERMRDLMKSVV

-599 LIAVHN
+599 LMAIHN
-605 PNPNNEGSHQG
+605 PNPNGQGSHQG
-616 GQVCGPVVSQ
+616 GQVCGPVISQ
-626 MLSEIL
+626 MLTEIL
-632 PYLGLTSSNA
+632 PILGINSSNI
-642 QTSTDTV
+642 QTPTSPL
-649 EEDTSYATVPDIR
+649 EENTSYVTVPDIR
-662 NKTVTEAEKLL
+662 NKTVTEAEKIL
-673 KQAGFTTKVNISG
+673 KQAGFNTKINISG
-686 DKNSTLVT
+686 DKNTTLIT
-694 DQTPKPGSSIPK
+694 DQNPKPGSSIPK
-706 GSIIVLYT
+706 KSIIVLYSA
-714 EENDTR
+714 ENDTR

-726 DFKDKTLAQAENMAK
+726 DFKGKSLSQAENMAK
-741 ANNLNIT
+741 ANNINIT
-748 TEGSGTVI
+748 SEGSGTVV

-768 GTIIKLTLSTE
+768 GTIVKLILSTDN
-779 SDGTNQ
+779 DGTNQ

>member
-1 MDYFRHEN
+1 M
-9 HWQSSQKKKNNNK
+9 KKKNNNK
-22 FNLPKTKKSNN
+22 FNLPKTKRSNN

-549 DDGSGRLAKVEG
+549 DDGAGRLAKVEG

>member
-1 MDYFRHEN
+1 M
-9 HWQSSQKKKNNNK
+9 KKK
-22 FNLPKTKKSNN
+22 NN
-33 KLYKSANNEF
+33 KLYKSANNKF

-61 IIFLLLIIRLIWL
+61 IIFLLLLIRLIWL
-74 QFVQGSDLKEQAYN
+74 QFVQGPALKEKAYN

-124 KKIVGSNDEETKAKK
+124 KKIVANTPEETKAKK
-139 EKVAKAFSEI
+139 EKVAKAFSDI
-149 FELDYNE
+149 FELNYDE

-170 AKKVDKDKIDKL
+170 AKKVDKTKIDEL
-182 KQWMETEKI
+182 KSWMEEEKI

-222 TGIQGIEDSWNSVL
+222 TGIQGIEDSWNKVL

-241 KITTSTDAIQEE
+241 KLTTSTDAIREE

-272 TIDYYIQTV
+272 TLDFNIQTI

-293 NADSGTVVAMA
+293 HADSGTVVALA
-304 PSTGDILGMA
+304 PSTGDVLGMA

-327 NTEELKAT
+327 NTDELKST
-335 WDTLDSTTQSDALYN
+335 WDKLDSATQSNELYS
-350 MWKNNVVSSP
+350 MWKNDVISSP

-367 KLITAATAL
+367 KLITAAVAL

-384 VPNDFYC
+384 VAGDFYC
-391 NGSIEVADRKISCWT
+391 DGVYVVADRKISCWT
-406 QAHKG
+406 QGHKG
-411 AKTLRQALQVS
+411 TKTLRQALQVS
-422 CNPSLIQ
+422 CNPSLMQ
-429 LGQRIGAETLYKYY
+429 LGQRIGAPTLYKYY
-443 QAFGFFDKTGIDL
+443 EAFGFFNKTNIDL
-456 PQEASSTYWKLEDVK
+456 PQEASSTYWELEDVN

-485 ITPIQLVSAVSAIAN
+485 ITPIQLVSAISAIAN
-500 DGILMKPRIVKQ
+500 DGVLMKPRIVKQ

-536 TSERMRNLMKSVV
+536 TSERMRDLMKSVV

-599 LIAVHN
+599 LMAIHN
-605 PNPNNEGSHQG
+605 PNPNGQGSHQG
-616 GQVCGPVVSQ
+616 GQVCGPVISQ
-626 MLSEIL
+626 MLTEIL
-632 PYLGLTSSNA
+632 PILGINSSNI
-642 QTSTDTV
+642 QTPTSPV
-649 EEDTSYATVPDIR
+649 EENTSYVTVPDIR
-662 NKTVTEAEKLL
+662 NKTVTEAEKIL
-673 KQAGFTTKVNISG
+673 KQAGFNTKINISG
-686 DKNSTLVT
+686 DKNTTLIT
-694 DQTPKPGSSIPK
+694 DQNPKPGSSIPK
-706 GSIIVLYT
+706 KSIIVLYSA
-714 EENDTR
+714 ENDTR

-726 DFKDKTLAQAENMAK
+726 DFKGKSLSQAENMAK
-741 ANNLNIT
+741 ANNINIT
-748 TEGSGTVI
+748 SESSGTVV

-768 GTIIKLTLSTE
+768 GTIVKLILSTDN
-779 SDGTNQ
+779 DGTNQ

>member
-1 MDYFRHEN
+1 M
-9 HWQSSQKKKNNNK
+9 KKKNNNK

-33 KLYKSANNEF
+33 KLYKSTNNEF

-74 QFVQGSDLKEQAYN
+74 QFIQGSDLKEQAYN

-156 TLEKVNST
+156 TLEKINST

-182 KQWMETEKI
+182 KEWMETEKI

-293 NADSGTVVAMA
+293 HADSGTVVAMA

-335 WDTLDSTTQSDALYN
+335 WDTLDSTAQSDALYN

-391 NGSIEVADRKISCWT
+391 NGSIEVADRNISCWT
-406 QAHKG
+406 HGHKG
-411 AKTLRQALQVS
+411 AKTLRQALQLS

-443 QAFGFFDKTGIDL
+443 QAFGFFDKTGIEL

-485 ITPIQLVSAVSAIAN
+485 ITPIQLVSAVSAISN

-632 PYLGLTSSNA
+632 PYLGLTSNNA

-706 GSIIVLYT
+706 NSIIVLYT

-779 SDGTNQ
+779 NDGTNQ

>member
-1 MDYFRHEN
+1 M
-9 HWQSSQKKKNNNK
+9 KKKNNNK

-281 LEKYLKQAVEEN
+281 LEKYLKQAVVEN
-293 NADSGTVVAMA
+293 NAESGTVVAMA

-577 EDEGYIASYVAIAPT
+577 EDEGCIASYVAIAPT

-714 EENDTR
+714 EGNDTR

>member
-1 MDYFRHEN
+1 M
-9 HWQSSQKKKNNNK
+9 KKKNNNK

-182 KQWMETEKI
+182 KEWMETEKI

-293 NADSGTVVAMA
+293 HADSGTVVAMA

-335 WDTLDSTTQSDALYN
+335 WDTLDSTAQSDALYN

-391 NGSIEVADRKISCWT
+391 NGSIEVADRTISCWT

-429 LGQRIGAETLYKYY
+429 LGRRIGAETLYKYY
-443 QAFGFFDKTGIDL
+443 QAFGFFDKTGIEL
-456 PQEASSTYWKLEDVK
+456 PQEASSTYWDLEDVG

-605 PNPNNEGSHQG
+605 PNPNKEGSHQG

-662 NKTVTEAEKLL
+662 NKTVTEAEKIL

-706 GSIIVLYT
+706 NSIIVLYT

-779 SDGTNQ
+779 NDGTNQ

>member
-1 MDYFRHEN
+1 M
-9 HWQSSQKKKNNNK
+9 KKKNNNK
-22 FNLPKTKKSNN
+22 FNLPKSKNSNN
-33 KLYKSANNEF
+33 RLYKSANNEF
-43 STNLLAVKKFR
+43 STNLLSVKKFR

-61 IIFLLLIIRLIWL
+61 ILFLLLIFRLIWL

-182 KQWMETEKI
+182 KEWMQTEKI

-293 NADSGTVVAMA
+293 HADSGTVVAMA

-335 WDTLDSTTQSDALYN
+335 WDTLDSTAQSDALYN

-391 NGSIEVADRKISCWT
+391 NGSIEVADRTISCWT

-411 AKTLRQALQVS
+411 PKTLRQALQVS

-429 LGQRIGAETLYKYY
+429 LGRRIGAETLYKYY
-443 QAFGFFDKTGIDL
+443 QAFGFFDKTGIEL
-456 PQEASSTYWKLEDVK
+456 PQEASSTYWDLEDVK

-605 PNPNNEGSHQG
+605 PNPNKEGSHQG

-662 NKTVTEAEKLL
+662 NKTVTEAEKIL

-706 GSIIVLYT
+706 NSIIVLYT

-779 SDGTNQ
+779 NDGTNQ

>member
-1 MDYFRHEN
+1 M
-9 HWQSSQKKKNNNK
+9 KKKNNNK

-779 SDGTNQ
+779 SDGTNNNHP

>member
-1 MDYFRHEN
+1 M
-9 HWQSSQKKKNNNK
+9 KKKNNNK

-182 KQWMETEKI
+182 KQWMKTEKI

-281 LEKYLKQAVEEN
+281 LEKYLKQAVVEN
-293 NADSGTVVAMA
+293 NAESGTVVAMA

-714 EENDTR
+714 EGNDTR

>member
-1 MDYFRHEN
+1 M
-9 HWQSSQKKKNNNK
+9 KKK
-22 FNLPKTKKSNN
+22 NN

-61 IIFLLLIIRLIWL
+61 IIFLLLLIRLIWL
-74 QFVQGSDLKEQAYN
+74 QFVQGPALKEKAYN

-124 KKIVGSNDEETKAKK
+124 KKIVANTPEETKAKK
-139 EKVAKAFSEI
+139 EKVAKAFSDI
-149 FELDYNE
+149 FELNYDE

-170 AKKVDKDKIDKL
+170 AKKVDKTKIDEL
-182 KQWMETEKI
+182 KSWMEEEKI

-222 TGIQGIEDSWNSVL
+222 TGIQGIEDSWNKVL

-241 KITTSTDAIQEE
+241 KLTTSTDAIREE

-272 TIDYYIQTV
+272 TLDFNIQTI

-293 NADSGTVVAMA
+293 HADSGTVVALA
-304 PSTGDILGMA
+304 PSTGDVLGMA

-327 NTEELKAT
+327 NTDELKST
-335 WDTLDSTTQSDALYN
+335 WDKLDSATQSNELYS
-350 MWKNNVVSSP
+350 MWKNDVISSP

-367 KLITAATAL
+367 KLITAAVAL

-384 VPNDFYC
+384 VAGDFYC
-391 NGSIEVADRKISCWT
+391 DGVYVVADRKISCWT
-406 QAHKG
+406 QGHKG
-411 AKTLRQALQVS
+411 TKTLRQALQVS
-422 CNPSLIQ
+422 CNPSLMQ
-429 LGQRIGAETLYKYY
+429 LGQRIGAPTLYKYY
-443 QAFGFFDKTGIDL
+443 EAFGFFNKTNIDL
-456 PQEASSTYWKLEDVK
+456 PQEASSTYWELEDVN

-485 ITPIQLVSAVSAIAN
+485 ITPIQLVSAISAIAN
-500 DGILMKPRIVKQ
+500 DGVLMKPRIVKQ

-536 TSERMRNLMKSVV
+536 TSERMRDLMKSVV

-599 LIAVHN
+599 LMAIHN
-605 PNPNNEGSHQG
+605 PNPNGQGSHQG
-616 GQVCGPVVSQ
+616 GQVCGPVISQ
-626 MLSEIL
+626 MLTEIL
-632 PYLGLTSSNA
+632 PILGINSSNI
-642 QTSTDTV
+642 QTPTSPV
-649 EEDTSYATVPDIR
+649 EENTSYVTVPDIR
-662 NKTVTEAEKLL
+662 NKTVTEAEKIL
-673 KQAGFTTKVNISG
+673 KQAGFNTKINISG
-686 DKNSTLVT
+686 DKNTTLVT
-694 DQTPKPGSSIPK
+694 DQNPKPGSSIPK
-706 GSIIVLYT
+706 KSIIVLYSA
-714 EENDTR
+714 ENDTR

-726 DFKDKTLAQAENMAK
+726 DFKGKSLSQAENMAK
-741 ANNLNIT
+741 ANNINIT
-748 TEGSGTVI
+748 SEGSGTVV

-768 GTIIKLTLSTE
+768 GTIVKLILSTDN
-779 SDGTNQ
+779 DGTNQ

>member
-1 MDYFRHEN
+1 M
-9 HWQSSQKKKNNNK
+9 KKKNNNK

-649 EEDTSYATVPDIR
+649 EEYTSYATVPDIR

>member
-1 MDYFRHEN
+1 M
-9 HWQSSQKKKNNNK
+9 KKKNNNK

-281 LEKYLKQAVEEN
+281 LEKYLKQAVVEN
-293 NADSGTVVAMA
+293 NAESGTVVAMA

-512 IINPETG
+512 IINLETG

-714 EENDTR
+714 EGNDTR

>member
-1 MDYFRHEN
+1 M
-9 HWQSSQKKKNNNK
+9 KKKNNNK

-43 STNLLAVKKFR
+43 SINLLAVKKFR

-182 KQWMETEKI
+182 KEWMETEKI

-281 LEKYLKQAVEEN
+281 LEKYLKQAVVEN
-293 NADSGTVVAMA
+293 NAESGTVVAMV

-335 WDTLDSTTQSDALYN
+335 WDTLDSKTQSDELYN
-350 MWKNNVVSSP
+350 MWKNDVVSSP

-391 NGSIEVADRKISCWT
+391 NGSIEVADRNINCWT

-714 EENDTR
+714 EGNDTR

-779 SDGTNQ
+779 NDGTNQ

>member
-1 MDYFRHEN
+1 M
-9 HWQSSQKKKNNNK
+9 QMKKKNNNK

>member
-1 MDYFRHEN
+1 M
-9 HWQSSQKKKNNNK
+9 KKKNNNK

-599 LIAVHN
+599 LIAVHD

-642 QTSTDTV
+642 QTSTDVV

-694 DQTPKPGSSIPK
+694 DQMPKPGSSIPK
-706 GSIIVLYT
+706 DSIIVLYT

-726 DFKDKTLAQAENMAK
+726 DFRDKTLSQAENMAK

-748 TEGSGTVI
+748 SEGSGTVI

-779 SDGTNQ
+779 NDGTNQ